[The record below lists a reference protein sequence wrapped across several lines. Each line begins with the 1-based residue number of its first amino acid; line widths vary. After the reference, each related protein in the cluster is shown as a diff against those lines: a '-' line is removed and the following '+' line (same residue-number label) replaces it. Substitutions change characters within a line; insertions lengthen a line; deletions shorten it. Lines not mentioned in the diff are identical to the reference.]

1 MNNDEE
7 KLYKQLLD
15 KSQEAFIMSIEIY
28 NKPTIKYRV
37 ESFSFLICNAWE
49 LMLKAKIIKDEGE
62 QAIYFK
68 DNLERTKSLSWCVKH
83 VFTNDMTP
91 LRKNLEEIIELRDL
105 STHFI
110 TQEYELI
117 YVPLFQSCVNN
128 YTNKMI
134 DFHSI
139 DITKVI
145 PTHFLNLYVGDS
157 LLSMREIESKYSK
170 IVVDN
175 LLRHQSKIQN
185 MAEEN
190 HNDKFAIVIR
200 QDMRLVKNKDSSV
213 QAFRYVKNGEEP
225 EGSVMVIKH
234 LQDPNQTHPYSMMN
248 ILKNVKSRI
257 AKQGIDLAVNKSHI
271 QEFISFY
278 DLKHDEKY
286 CYTHRNYNTPSYSYS
301 PDLVDFIVCEIQ
313 KDIDCFEKIHNQ
325 TLKRK
330 KKN

>member
-139 DITKVI
+139 ELI
-145 PTHFLNLYVGDS
+145 
-157 LLSMREIESKYSK
+157 
-170 IVVDN
+170 
-175 LLRHQSKIQN
+175 
-185 MAEEN
+185 
-190 HNDKFAIVIR
+190 
-200 QDMRLVKNKDSSV
+200 
-213 QAFRYVKNGEEP
+213 
-225 EGSVMVIKH
+225 
-234 LQDPNQTHPYSMMN
+234 
-248 ILKNVKSRI
+248 
-257 AKQGIDLAVNKSHI
+257 
-271 QEFISFY
+271 
-278 DLKHDEKY
+278 
-286 CYTHRNYNTPSYSYS
+286 
-301 PDLVDFIVCEIQ
+301 
-313 KDIDCFEKIHNQ
+313 
-325 TLKRK
+325 
-330 KKN
+330 